1 MGYAISRAGSA
12 SASAIPSRRRPGGGD
27 SPNST
32 TSRASDERV
41 RRARSRLQP
50 TAAASAESATAW
62 PSQSRR
68 SRSPLPTNARSR
80 LVAKVAATR
89 PRYAHPARTTGAT
102 TRCLVRLERTAL
114 QARPRSTGATRPGR
128 SGCRVVRDRR
138 NARARLRRAARL
150 SGAPRAT
157 DRGRVVDESRQEAE
171 HEYGSRQGET
181 NGNAFTREA
190 SRPVGYARTAHAAR
204 GALDA

>member
-1 MGYAISRAGSA
+1 MRPSRTSGVAARSSPRARSIGRPRASTYRPSPMGYAISRAGSA
-12 SASAIPSRRRPGGGD
+12 SVSAIPSRRRPGGGD

-50 TAAASAESATAW
+50 TAAASAVSVTAW

-114 QARPRSTGATRPGR
+114 QAATAINRSDQARPKRMPSRPRSSKRLGSSAT
-128 SGCRVVRDRR
+128 SK
-138 NARARLRRAARL
+138 RL
-150 SGAPRAT
+150 SAHREQPSVA
-157 DRGRVVDESRQEAE
+157 
-171 HEYGSRQGET
+171 GS
-181 NGNAFTREA
+181 
-190 SRPVGYARTAHAAR
+190 
-204 GALDA
+204 